1 MQVTQLEWIVTIA
14 VTIAVLLFD
23 VVVIG
28 RRPHEPS
35 KRELVTALSV
45 YIGLAVAFG
54 IWVYF
59 FHGSQFGV
67 EFFAGWL
74 TEYSLSVD
82 NLFIF
87 LIIMASF
94 NVPKKYQQQALLVGI
109 ILALIFRAI
118 FIALGAVAINEFSWV
133 FYIFGAFLLYTAITL
148 AKDTDH
154 DDDADN
160 FVVRFARSHLQ
171 LTDKWDGLKLWVKEN
186 GKRLM
191 TPMFLVIVALGTTDL
206 IFALDSIPAIYG
218 LTQEPYLVFTANVFA
233 LMGLRQLYFLLGDL
247 LKRLVYLS
255 QGLAII
261 LAFIGVKLI
270 LHALHEN
277 ELPFIN
283 GGEHVPVPEIPT
295 LLSLGVIIVV
305 LVITTVASLYKT
317 RVKDKKDPEIAQDT
331 TERPTKPTRRTR
343 SSNERPARRRGVDGA
358 VRPPAGERPRPRR
371 ARRFDRHHARCRR
384 AGGAH
389 RYRQVLLGGRRPARG
404 HRRRRRVHRP
414 LPDGVVG
421 RVPRGLRPPGARG
434 RRDQRTRDR
443 GWLRIRDGRR
453 HPVDVGGHHRADRTR
468 RRCDVPDVGAR
479 DLSVRDGAVGD
490 ARDASGP
497 DHRRV
502 HRGRIRVGRRGGHRA
517 RSWCRG
523 RSRWPVNCRSSRPRR
538 TR

>member
-1 MQVTQLEWIVTIA
+1 VNVSQLEWIITVG

-35 KRELVTALSV
+35 KRETGTYLTI

-54 IWVYF
+54 LWVWF
-59 FHGSQFGV
+59 FHGSQFGL

-118 FIALGAVAINEFSWV
+118 FIALGAVAINQFSWV
-133 FYIFGAFLLYTAITL
+133 FYAFGAFLVYTAITL
-148 AKDTDH
+148 VRDTDH
-154 DDDADN
+154 DDDAEN
-160 FVVRFARSHLQ
+160 FVVRFARKHLS
-171 LTDKWDGLKLWVKEN
+171 LTDKWDGGLKLWITEN

-206 IFALDSIPAIYG
+206 LFALDSIPAIYG

-247 LKRLVYLS
+247 LRRLVYLS
-255 QGLAII
+255 QGLAFI

-283 GGEHVPVPEIPT
+283 GGEHVAVPEIPT
-295 LLSLGVIIVV
+295 LASLGVIIVT
-305 LVITTVASLYKT
+305 LIITTVASLYKT
-317 RVKDKKDPEIAQDT
+317 RV
-331 TERPTKPTRRTR
+331 
-343 SSNERPARRRGVDGA
+343 
-358 VRPPAGERPRPRR
+358 
-371 ARRFDRHHARCRR
+371 H
-384 AGGAH
+384 
-389 RYRQVLLGGRRPARG
+389 
-404 HRRRRRVHRP
+404 
-414 LPDGVVG
+414 
-421 RVPRGLRPPGARG
+421 
-434 RRDQRTRDR
+434 DQRN
-443 GWLRIRDGRR
+443 
-453 HPVDVGGHHRADRTR
+453 GGNGKNEKPEDTEGSADSEESL
-468 RRCDVPDVGAR
+468 D
-479 DLSVRDGAVGD
+479 
-490 ARDASGP
+490 
-497 DHRRV
+497 
-502 HRGRIRVGRRGGHRA
+502 
-517 RSWCRG
+517 
-523 RSRWPVNCRSSRPRR
+523 SR
-538 TR
+538 